1 MLDEVNDTL
10 IWELRLVFLSIDDI
24 LGESILSVDGD
35 GAMLAS
41 FCFLNSRE
49 IVKVMD
55 RRLNISNRHRRRNVF
70 RFNLVYILLIQ
81 QRLLFF
87 NGLILWS
94 WALRFVFFIVV
105 RLFSSFVLLNCL
117 SLLGFCLSRLV
128 CFW

>member
-10 IWELRLVFLSIDDI
+10 IWELCLVFLSIGDI

-35 GAMLAS
+35 GAILAS
-41 FCFLNSRE
+41 FCFLNDRE

-81 QRLLFF
+81 QRHLFF
-87 NGLILWS
+87 NGLILGS

-105 RLFSSFVLLNCL
+105 RLFSSFVLLKCL
-117 SLLGFCLSRLV
+117 SLLGSCLSRLL